1 MAEWVT
7 VARTD
12 DLPEGE
18 MIRARSAGGERRRS
32 VLRDRHE
39 LEVLV
44 ANVDGRYCAIG
55 SVCTHEGGPL
65 SDGDLYGSTV
75 TCPWHGSEF
84 SVETGEVEMPPA
96 AEPVPVYEVRVEGDE
111 IQVAEPEATTPV

>member
-7 VARTD
+7 VARAD

-18 MIRARSAGGERRRS
+18 MIGATVG
-32 VLRDRHE
+32 E

-84 SVETGEVEMPPA
+84 SVETGEVEIPPA

-111 IQVAEPEATTPV
+111 IQVAEPEATTGA